1 MSGVG
6 TRFPY
11 GLGEARA
18 GHASCTGAWARPE
31 TWSAWQRF
39 GVAVLVAALTFVAG
53 ARAWTS
59 EDMTGIDAARAA
71 LADAQLRLDDA
82 RDGVAHLTELR
93 SLARGLP
100 DLNEGGKRGSFAADA
115 RTVSALAAAAG
126 MVLFGLEPGAESGS
140 ATDAMRSIKLSAQAD
155 FSQLMDF
162 LQELQTLPTLVT
174 PIELTVKRN
183 ADSLHIEAQLRVYD
197 GLRAPEAM
205 REATRDRAADLL
217 SLDPDETFQRYL
229 ADPFAVDRSD
239 AADDAVRLTGLLRDR
254 RRALALVETSNGA
267 LDVTAGES
275 LLGEQVVGVGDT
287 GLTLASDSG
296 TRELLLQEVAR

>member
-6 TRFPY
+6 VRFPY

-18 GHASCTGAWARPE
+18 GHASWAGAWARSE
-31 TWSAWQRF
+31 TWSVWQRF

-53 ARAWTS
+53 ARAWMS
-59 EDMTGIDAARAA
+59 EDVTGVDAARAE
-71 LADAQLRLDDA
+71 LADAQSRFDDA
-82 RDGVAHLTELR
+82 RDGIVHLAELR
-93 SLARGLP
+93 SIARGLP
-100 DLNEGGKRGSFAADA
+100 ELNEAGKHGSFAADA

-126 MVLFGLEPGAESGS
+126 MVLFGLEPGAASGS

-162 LQELQTLPTLVT
+162 LQELQTLPTLVV

-183 ADSLHIEAQLRVYD
+183 ADSLHIEALLRVSD
-197 GLRAPEAM
+197 SLRAPEAM

-217 SLDPDETFQRYL
+217 SLDPDETLKRYL

-239 AADDAVRLTGLLRDR
+239 AADDAVRLTGLLRDS
-254 RRALALVETSNGA
+254 RRALALVETPNGA
-267 LDVTAGES
+267 LDVTAGERF
-275 LLGEQVVGVGDT
+275 LGEQVVGVGDT

-296 TRELLLQEVAR
+296 THELLLQEVAR

>member
-1 MSGVG
+1 M
-6 TRFPY
+6 RFPY

-18 GHASCTGAWARPE
+18 GRGSWTGAWARPE
-31 TWSAWQRF
+31 TWSVWQRF

-71 LADAQLRLDDA
+71 LADAQSRFDDA
-82 RDGVAHLTELR
+82 RDGVAHLAELR

-100 DLNEGGKRGSFAADA
+100 ELNEDGKRGSFAADA
-115 RTVSALAAAAG
+115 RTVSALAASAG
-126 MVLFGLEPGAESGS
+126 MVLFGLEPAAENGS

-162 LQELQTLPTLVT
+162 LQEIQTLPTLVV

-183 ADSLHIEAQLRVYD
+183 TDSLHIEALLRVYD
-197 GLRAPEAM
+197 GLHAPQAM
-205 REATRDRAADLL
+205 REAIRDRAADLL

-239 AADDAVRLTGLLRDR
+239 AADDSVRLTGLLRDR